1 MGLGK
6 LGQMYGLTPRG
17 GGRRIKGK
25 DNGAASDRIEM
36 VDTEGRSKWRCQMQG
51 PGLKPRGES
60 RDGP

>member
-1 MGLGK
+1 
-6 LGQMYGLTPRG
+6 MYGLTPRG

-25 DNGAASDRIEM
+25 GNGAASDRIEM